1 MKKLG
6 LSMITVSC
14 LLVVL
19 AVVFIG
25 LFMLTEYARIPS
37 QSELVATKA
46 DSSTAST
53 PATAQGLHGA
63 TTVEHLASMTS
74 LVSTRPDEPIKPI
87 ATPKI
92 ESPEIVALGQKLW
105 FDPRLSKSGGLSCN
119 SCHNLAMGGTD
130 NMTTSIGHKWAEGPI
145 NSPTVL
151 NSGLAIA
158 QFWDGRAKTLQEQA
172 GSPIENPLEMA
183 STHDHVVKVLNS
195 IPAYQDEFK
204 GAFSDYTDAITIEQV
219 TRALASFEDT
229 LVTPNSRFDK
239 WLAGD
244 DNAINEQELRG
255 YQTFKQSGCVACH
268 NGELLGGGSFQKFGV
283 FEQYTTKNLA
293 EGRFAVTGKPED
305 KMLFKV
311 PTLRNIELTYL
322 YFHDGQVNSLEE
334 AVQIMGK
341 IQLNKEFTDAE
352 TADIVAFLKT
362 LTGDQPKFQYPHLPP
377 SNPNTPLPNPFGK

>member
-1 MKKLG
+1 MKRLG
-6 LSMITVSC
+6 MSAMMLAI
-14 LLVVL
+14 LVAAVAVL
-19 AVVFIG
+19 FVG
-25 LFMLTEYARIPS
+25 LFALMEFARP
-37 QSELVATKA
+37 QQTTVAKA
-46 DSSTAST
+46 DASA
-53 PATAQGLHGA
+53 PQQI
-63 TTVEHLASMTS
+63 EP
-74 LVSTRPDEPIKPI
+74 LVSVRTDEPIKPI
-87 ATPKI
+87 QPAVI
-92 ESPEIVALGQKLW
+92 ESAAVIELGKKLW

-158 QFWDGRAKTLQEQA
+158 QFWDGRAKNLQEQA
-172 GSPIENPLEMA
+172 GGPIENPLEMA
-183 STHDHVVKVLNS
+183 STHEHVVKVLNS

-204 GAFSDYTDAITIEQV
+204 AAFSDYQDGITIEQI
-219 TRALASFEDT
+219 TKALASFEDT
-229 LVTPNSRFDK
+229 LVTPNSRFDQ

-244 DNAINEQELRG
+244 DKAINEQELRG

-305 KMLFKV
+305 KMMFKV
-311 PTLRNIELTYL
+311 PTLRNIELTYP

-352 TADIVAFLKT
+352 KADIVAFLRT
-362 LTGDQPKFQYPHLPP
+362 LTGDQPKFQYPQLPP
-377 SNPNTPLPNPFGK
+377 SNPNTPLPNPFGE

>member
-37 QSELVATKA
+37 QSELVATDKA
-46 DSSTAST
+46 EPSTAST

-87 ATPKI
+87 AIPKI

-158 QFWDGRAKTLQEQA
+158 QFWDG
-172 GSPIENPLEMA
+172 
-183 STHDHVVKVLNS
+183 
-195 IPAYQDEFK
+195 
-204 GAFSDYTDAITIEQV
+204 
-219 TRALASFEDT
+219 
-229 LVTPNSRFDK
+229 
-239 WLAGD
+239 
-244 DNAINEQELRG
+244 
-255 YQTFKQSGCVACH
+255 
-268 NGELLGGGSFQKFGV
+268 
-283 FEQYTTKNLA
+283 
-293 EGRFAVTGKPED
+293 
-305 KMLFKV
+305 
-311 PTLRNIELTYL
+311 
-322 YFHDGQVNSLEE
+322 
-334 AVQIMGK
+334 
-341 IQLNKEFTDAE
+341 
-352 TADIVAFLKT
+352 
-362 LTGDQPKFQYPHLPP
+362 
-377 SNPNTPLPNPFGK
+377 

>member
-1 MKKLG
+1 MKRFG
-6 LSMITVSC
+6 LSVMMFSTLIAI
-14 LLVVL
+14 L
-19 AVVFIG
+19 AVVFVG
-25 LFMLTEYARIPS
+25 LLALTQFARPES
-37 QSELVATKA
+37 ATKPVA
-46 DSSTAST
+46 QDEQQAS
-53 PATAQGLHGA
+53 Q
-63 TTVEHLASMTS
+63 ES

-87 ATPKI
+87 ALPNIDNPKA
-92 ESPEIVALGQKLW
+92 VALGQKLW
-105 FDPRLSKSGGLSCN
+105 FDTRLSKSGGLSCN

-130 NMTTSIGHKWAEGPI
+130 NMPTSIGHKWAEGPI

-158 QFWDGRAKTLQEQA
+158 QFWDGRANTLKEQA
-172 GSPIENPLEMA
+172 GGPIENPLEMA

-204 GAFSDYTDAITIEQV
+204 KAFSDYQDAITIEQV

-244 DNAINEQELRG
+244 DKAINEQELRG
-255 YQTFKQSGCVACH
+255 YKTFKQSGCVACH

-283 FEQYTTKNLA
+283 FEQYTTKNLS

-311 PTLRNIELTYL
+311 PTLRNIELTYP

-334 AVQIMGK
+334 AVKIMGK
-341 IQLNKEFTDAE
+341 IQLNQDFTEVE

-362 LTGDQPKFQYPHLPP
+362 LTGDQPKLQYPHLPP

>member
-1 MKKLG
+1 MKNTG
-6 LSMITVSC
+6 LS
-14 LLVVL
+14 LVGISALL
-19 AVVFIG
+19 AVLGVVFLG
-25 LFMLTEYARIPS
+25 MLTLTEF
-37 QSELVATKA
+37 
-46 DSSTAST
+46 AST
-53 PATAQGLHGA
+53 PSQN
-63 TTVEHLASMTS
+63 TTSSDNAPNVPVES

-87 ATPKI
+87 ALAHVDNPAMV
-92 ESPEIVALGQKLW
+92 ELGKKLW
-105 FDPRLSKSGGLSCN
+105 FDTRLSKSGGMSCN

-172 GSPIENPLEMA
+172 GGPIENPLEMA
-183 STHDHVVKVLNS
+183 SSHEYVVQVLNS
-195 IPAYQDEFK
+195 IPAYKQEFQR
-204 GAFSDYTDAITIEQV
+204 AFDDHQGSITIEQV
-219 TRALASFEDT
+219 TQALASFEDT

-283 FEQYTTKNLA
+283 FEQYTTKNLSQ
-293 EGRFAVTGKPED
+293 GRFAVTGKPED

-311 PTLRNIELTYL
+311 PTLRNIELTYP

-334 AVQIMGK
+334 AVRIMGK
-341 IQLNKEFTDAE
+341 IQLNKEFTNEE

-362 LTGDQPKFQYPHLPP
+362 LTGDQPNIQLPNLPP
-377 SNPNTPLPNPFGK
+377 SNTSTPKPNPFGE